1 MKKQRWY
8 DKHEKLANHLEK
20 LKIMP
25 PKQRNEL
32 LKDLITFGRLL
43 DPDLFEKHLLEYP
56 LDLKKRR
63 WYDDDPY
70 LWVVVNGLKFAS
82 DEILK
87 KVVAF
92 FDKQTEKVDKK
103 NKVETKGKKC
113 CSSKKRNQKEK
124 TLVKSH

>member
-20 LKIMP
+20 LKTMP
-25 PKQRNEL
+25 QKERNDL
-32 LKDLITFGRLL
+32 LKDLITFGRIL
-43 DPDLFEKHLLEYP
+43 DPELFEKHLLEYP

-92 FDKQTEKVDKK
+92 FDKQTENIGKSKK
-103 NKVETKGKKC
+103 EATNKKSS
-113 CSSKKRNQKEK
+113 SSKKTHQKNK
-124 TLVKSH
+124 ALVKSH

>member
-1 MKKQRWY
+1 MKRQRWY
-8 DKHEKLANHLEK
+8 DKHERLANHLEK
-20 LKIMP
+20 LKTMP
-25 PKQRNEL
+25 EKQRNEL
-32 LKDLITFGRLL
+32 LKDLIAFGRLL

-92 FDKQTEKVDKK
+92 FDKQAEDIERRSSKTKSKK
-103 NKVETKGKKC
+103 
-113 CSSKKRNQKEK
+113 CSSKKSVQKEK